1 MSVLTNELTL
11 GDLLK
16 YEEESLYS
24 RDQVTVAAG
33 QNLRIGTVLGRVDA
47 NGKVKALD
55 PAATDGTQIATAV
68 LLQSVDA
75 TTGEKSSGIAATRQ
89 AIVAHDCHCAAR
101 SRRHSRSSR
110 SLSNEQSFPVPR
122 VLNDRTDRRDQHP
135 AQSIWQD

>member
-1 MSVLTNELTL
+1 MSVLVNELTL

-75 TTGEKSSGIAATRQ
+75 TTGDKSSGIAVTRQ
-89 AIVAHDCHCAAR
+89 AIVAHHALVWPAAITA
-101 SRRHSRSSR
+101 
-110 SLSNEQSFPVPR
+110 EEK
-122 VLNDRTDRRDQHP
+122 TTAT
-135 AQSIWQD
+135 AQLEAVGILVRQGV

>member
-1 MSVLTNELTL
+1 MSVLVNELTL

-75 TTGEKSSGIAATRQ
+75 TAGEKYSGIAVTRQ
-89 AIVAHDCHCAAR
+89 SIVAHHALVWPAAITA
-101 SRRHSRSSR
+101 
-110 SLSNEQSFPVPR
+110 EEKA
-122 VLNDRTDRRDQHP
+122 TAT
-135 AQSIWQD
+135 AQLEAVGILVRQGA

>member
-1 MSVLTNELTL
+1 MSVLVNELTL

-24 RDQVTVAAG
+24 RDQVTGAAG

-75 TTGEKSSGIAATRQ
+75 TAGDKPSGTAVTRQ
-89 AIVAHDCHCAAR
+89 SIVAHHALVWPATITAEEKATATAQLEAVR
-101 SRRHSRSSR
+101 ILVRHG
-110 SLSNEQSFPVPR
+110 
-122 VLNDRTDRRDQHP
+122 
-135 AQSIWQD
+135 A

>member
-75 TTGEKSSGIAATRQ
+75 TTGDKSSGIAATRQ
-89 AIVAHDCHCAAR
+89 AIRGQTAKRRGPIGVGWDALCPSWGAAH
-101 SRRHSRSSR
+101 
-110 SLSNEQSFPVPR
+110 
-122 VLNDRTDRRDQHP
+122 
-135 AQSIWQD
+135 

>member
-55 PAATDGTQIATAV
+55 PAANDGTQIATAV

-75 TTGEKSSGIAATRQ
+75 TTGDKSSGIAVTRQ
-89 AIVAHDCHCAAR
+89 AIVAHHALVWPAAITA
-101 SRRHSRSSR
+101 
-110 SLSNEQSFPVPR
+110 EEKA
-122 VLNDRTDRRDQHP
+122 TAT
-135 AQSIWQD
+135 AQLEAVGILVRQGA

>member
-75 TTGEKSSGIAATRQ
+75 TTGDKSSGIAVTRQ
-89 AIVAHDCHCAAR
+89 SIVAHHA
-101 SRRHSRSSR
+101 
-110 SLSNEQSFPVPR
+110 LVW
-122 VLNDRTDRRDQHP
+122 P
-135 AQSIWQD
+135 AVITAEEKATATAQLEAVGILVRQGA

>member
-47 NGKVKALD
+47 NGMVKALD

-75 TTGEKSSGIAATRQ
+75 TTGDKSSGIAVTRQ
-89 AIVAHDCHCAAR
+89 AIVAHHA
-101 SRRHSRSSR
+101 
-110 SLSNEQSFPVPR
+110 LVW
-122 VLNDRTDRRDQHP
+122 P
-135 AQSIWQD
+135 ASITAEEKATATAQLETVGILVRQGV

>member
-75 TTGEKSSGIAATRQ
+75 TTGDKSSGIAATRQ
-89 AIVAHDCHCAAR
+89 AIVAYHA
-101 SRRHSRSSR
+101 
-110 SLSNEQSFPVPR
+110 LVWPVAI
-122 VLNDRTDRRDQHP
+122 TAEEKATAT
-135 AQSIWQD
+135 AQLEAVGILVRQGA

>member
-33 QNLRIGTVLGRVDA
+33 QNLRIGTVLGRDAA

-68 LLQSVDA
+68 LLQSVDS
-75 TTGEKSSGIAATRQ
+75 TTGDKSSGIAVTRQ
-89 AIVAHDCHCAAR
+89 AIVAHHALVWPAAITA
-101 SRRHSRSSR
+101 
-110 SLSNEQSFPVPR
+110 EEKA
-122 VLNDRTDRRDQHP
+122 TAT
-135 AQSIWQD
+135 AQLEAVGILVRQGV

>member
-75 TTGEKSSGIAATRQ
+75 TTGDKFSGIAVTRQ
-89 AIVAHDCHCAAR
+89 SIVAHHALVWPAAITA
-101 SRRHSRSSR
+101 
-110 SLSNEQSFPVPR
+110 EEKA
-122 VLNDRTDRRDQHP
+122 TAT
-135 AQSIWQD
+135 AQLEAVGILVRQGV

>member
-1 MSVLTNELTL
+1 MSVLVNELTL

-75 TTGEKSSGIAATRQ
+75 TTGDKFSGIAVTRQ
-89 AIVAHDCHCAAR
+89 SIVAHHALVWPAAITAEEKATATAQLEAVGILV
-101 SRRHSRSSR
+101 RHG
-110 SLSNEQSFPVPR
+110 
-122 VLNDRTDRRDQHP
+122 
-135 AQSIWQD
+135 A

>member
-75 TTGEKSSGIAATRQ
+75 TTGDKSSGIAATRQ
-89 AIVAHDCHCAAR
+89 SIVAHHALVWPAAITAEEKVTATAQLEAVGILV
-101 SRRHSRSSR
+101 RHG
-110 SLSNEQSFPVPR
+110 V
-122 VLNDRTDRRDQHP
+122 
-135 AQSIWQD
+135 

>member
-1 MSVLTNELTL
+1 MSVLVNELTL

-75 TTGEKSSGIAATRQ
+75 TTGDKFSGIAVTRQ
-89 AIVAHDCHCAAR
+89 SIVAHHALVWPAAITAEER
-101 SRRHSRSSR
+101 A
-110 SLSNEQSFPVPR
+110 
-122 VLNDRTDRRDQHP
+122 TAT
-135 AQSIWQD
+135 AQLEAVGILVRQGA

>member
-1 MSVLTNELTL
+1 MSVLVNELTL

-75 TTGEKSSGIAATRQ
+75 TTGDKSSGIAVTRQ
-89 AIVAHDCHCAAR
+89 AIVAHHALVWPAAITA
-101 SRRHSRSSR
+101 
-110 SLSNEQSFPVPR
+110 EEKA
-122 VLNDRTDRRDQHP
+122 TAT
-135 AQSIWQD
+135 AQLETVGILVRQGV

>member
-1 MSVLTNELTL
+1 MSVLVNELTL

-47 NGKVKALD
+47 NGKVKAID

-75 TTGEKSSGIAATRQ
+75 TA
-89 AIVAHDCHCAAR
+89 VAHHA
-101 SRRHSRSSR
+101 
-110 SLSNEQSFPVPR
+110 LVW
-122 VLNDRTDRRDQHP
+122 P
-135 AQSIWQD
+135 ATITAEDKATATAQLEAVGILVRQGA

>member
-1 MSVLTNELTL
+1 MSVLVNELTL

-75 TTGEKSSGIAATRQ
+75 TTGDKFSGIAVTRQ
-89 AIVAHDCHCAAR
+89 SIVAHHALVWPAAITA
-101 SRRHSRSSR
+101 
-110 SLSNEQSFPVPR
+110 EEKA
-122 VLNDRTDRRDQHP
+122 TAT
-135 AQSIWQD
+135 AQLEAIGILVRQGA

>member
-1 MSVLTNELTL
+1 MSVLVNELTL

-75 TTGEKSSGIAATRQ
+75 TTGDKFSGIAVTRQ
-89 AIVAHDCHCAAR
+89 SIVAHHALVWPAAITAEEKATATAQLEAVGILV
-101 SRRHSRSSR
+101 RHG
-110 SLSNEQSFPVPR
+110 V
-122 VLNDRTDRRDQHP
+122 
-135 AQSIWQD
+135 

>member
-1 MSVLTNELTL
+1 MSVLVNELTL

-75 TTGEKSSGIAATRQ
+75 TTGDKFSGIAVTRQ
-89 AIVAHDCHCAAR
+89 SIVAHHALVWPAAITA
-101 SRRHSRSSR
+101 
-110 SLSNEQSFPVPR
+110 EEKA
-122 VLNDRTDRRDQHP
+122 TAT
-135 AQSIWQD
+135 AQLEAVGILVRQGA

>member
-75 TTGEKSSGIAATRQ
+75 TTGDKSSGIAVTRQ
-89 AIVAHDCHCAAR
+89 SIVVHHALVWPAAITAEEKATA
-101 SRRHSRSSR
+101 
-110 SLSNEQSFPVPR
+110 
-122 VLNDRTDRRDQHP
+122 T
-135 AQSIWQD
+135 AQLEAVGILVRQGA

>member
-1 MSVLTNELTL
+1 MSVLVNELTL

-47 NGKVKALD
+47 NGKVKAID

-75 TTGEKSSGIAATRQ
+75 TAGDKPSGIAVTRQ
-89 AIVAHDCHCAAR
+89 SIVAHHALVWPAAITA
-101 SRRHSRSSR
+101 
-110 SLSNEQSFPVPR
+110 EEKA
-122 VLNDRTDRRDQHP
+122 TAT
-135 AQSIWQD
+135 AQLEAVGILVRQGA

>member
-1 MSVLTNELTL
+1 MSVLVNELTL

-75 TTGEKSSGIAATRQ
+75 TTGDKFSGIAVTRQ
-89 AIVAHDCHCAAR
+89 SIVAHHALVWPAAITA
-101 SRRHSRSSR
+101 
-110 SLSNEQSFPVPR
+110 EEKA
-122 VLNDRTDRRDQHP
+122 TAT
-135 AQSIWQD
+135 AQLEAVGILVRQGV

>member
-75 TTGEKSSGIAATRQ
+75 TTGDKSSGIAATRQ
-89 AIVAHDCHCAAR
+89 AIVAHHA
-101 SRRHSRSSR
+101 
-110 SLSNEQSFPVPR
+110 LVWPVAI
-122 VLNDRTDRRDQHP
+122 TTEEKATAT
-135 AQSIWQD
+135 AQLEVVGILVRQGA